1 MSETKSS
8 AATRTQQATGNR
20 GRFLR
25 GVALADRKASEY
37 GWADRPSR
45 VGEGKYRVPSCTR
58 EGVRYKVDVSAGKCE
73 CSDHNI
79 GNPACKHL
87 ICAMILESRRRSRMS
102 RIVSC
107 DGCPARIPY
116 GETREVTDEHV
127 EGGSAFFA
135 GDLVC
140 GECARRAGI
149 S

>member
-1 MSETKSS
+1 MTSTESS
-8 AATRTQQATGNR
+8 ASPRTQQTTGNR

-45 VGEGKYRVPSCTR
+45 IGEGRYRVPSCTR
-58 EGVRYKVDVSAGKCE
+58 DGVRYKVDVSAGTCE

-87 ICAMILESRRRSRMS
+87 IAAMILESRRRARMA
-102 RIVSC
+102 RVVQC
-107 DGCPARIPY
+107 HGCPARIPY
-116 GETREVTDEHV
+116 GDTTEVTEDHV
-127 EGGSAFFA
+127 EWGCAFFA

-140 GECARRAGI
+140 GGCARRAGL